1 MCLGGKTFQ
10 IKINGSEVKM
20 KENEEIIKTGSLLNK
35 DDMNSEF
42 KDRRK
47 DYLIKSIDQGE
58 QIPEEWEIEKEYKT
72 RRKIYRN
79 KTIHEALQDKIWK
92 LFYLMGPQYLSTRNL
107 SLKIKDTTTSD
118 ANEYIDVLAV
128 FEDTIFVTKCE
139 SLDRLDKK
147 NMKGD
152 IDKYSD
158 KLSNI
163 RNSLIKLLKQKYSII
178 FILATENINWD
189 EDDKTYAEENKIIVW
204 DEYDIDALLEL
215 TNLAGEGAK
224 YQIYNR
230 IFFNRKIKN
239 FEITIP
245 ALKAKMGGFHYYLFA
260 MNPEHLLK
268 ISYVH
273 QRSGK
278 GKFLDISESYQRMLN
293 KKRVRKIEEYIK
305 EGGFFPGSIIVNFN
319 RNFQRVEKL
328 GKMKRLQDVELD
340 AEPVTVT
347 LPPYYGC
354 AWIIDGQHRLYGYA
368 DTENK
373 KTETIPVVAFV
384 EEPRSLQTKI
394 FVDINKNQKP
404 IESNLL
410 WDLYEDLYED
420 STNEKERELYCIS
433 VIAKKLNNDKNSP
446 FYNSITIPKEENQ
459 GNISL
464 TTICNSIK
472 TQRFVSGKEC
482 PLFYEDYEKTIDYAA
497 ERIECFFNIIKKELP
512 EEWELGDEHY
522 FKTNAGLV
530 VLMGIFRDIID
541 NLSREEELDIKKF
554 VDATKQRLEPLLLY
568 FLDLDN
574 KTIQQYRG
582 AGGAGQKSRQVR
594 AELTRVIKNA
604 KMGFY
609 SRWLEKYEDVQR
621 DKEEFA
627 KKKKGLKY
635 YLDKAEGKNLE
646 FKGSLLVNLN
656 RYLIGDGQIKE
667 DKKVLK
673 EGVLKTIVAFL
684 NTDGGDI
691 VVGILERNKFEN
703 ADEEKISDCPEYKD
717 KIVFGIDIEYKKD
730 EWDGYLSRLVS
741 FIEKRIS
748 DEIIDSELVEIKKL
762 KYENKEVCLINVSP
776 SDSKQF
782 LDGKEFYI
790 RRKNKSQLLEGP
802 DIDRYWKKRK

>member
-1 MCLGGKTFQ
+1 
-10 IKINGSEVKM
+10 M
-20 KENEEIIKTGSLLNK
+20 KEKEEMIKTGSLYDK
-35 DDMNSEF
+35 DYLDSEF
-42 KDRRK
+42 KDRRR
-47 DYLIKSIDQGE
+47 DYFIKSIDKGE
-58 QIPEEWEIEKEYKT
+58 NVPDGWKIKREYKT
-72 RRKIYRN
+72 RIKIYRN
-79 KTIHEALQDKIWK
+79 KTVDELLQDKIWK
-92 LFYLMGPQYLSTRNL
+92 LFYLMGPQKLSSRNF
-107 SLKIKDTTTSD
+107 SLRIGDINSTD
-118 ANEYIDVLAV
+118 VNEYIDVLVV
-128 FEDTIFVTKCE
+128 FEDTVFVVKCK
-139 SLDRLDKK
+139 SLDKLDEKS
-147 NMKGD
+147 MEGD
-152 IDKYSD
+152 IDNYSD

-163 RNSLIKLLKQKYSII
+163 RNSLKKLLKQKYSII

-230 IFFNRKIKN
+230 IFFDRKIKN

-278 GKFLDISESYQRMLN
+278 GNFLDISESYQRMLN
-293 KKRVRKIEEYIK
+293 KSRIRKIEEYIK

-319 RNFQRVEKL
+319 RNFQKVEKL
-328 GKMKRLQDVELD
+328 GKMKRLQDVALD
-340 AEPVTVT
+340 AEPITVT

-394 FVDINKNQKP
+394 FVDINKNQKA

-420 STNEKERELYCIS
+420 STDEKEIELYCIS

-446 FYNSITIPKEENQ
+446 FYNSIAIPKKENQ

-464 TTICNSIK
+464 TTMCTNVKAQKLI
-472 TQRFVSGKEC
+472 SGKEC
-482 PLFYEDYEKTIDYAA
+482 PLYFENYKETINYAA
-497 ERIECFFNIIKKELP
+497 QRIACFFNIIKNELT
-512 EEWELGDEHY
+512 EEWEMGDEHY
-522 FKTNAGLV
+522 LKTNAGIV

-541 NLSREEELDIKKF
+541 GLSREEELDIKKF
-554 VDATKQRLEPLLLY
+554 EIAVYKRLDPLLIH
-568 FLDLDN
+568 FMDLDSE
-574 KTIQQYRG
+574 TIRQYRG

-594 AELTRVIKNA
+594 ADLTKVIREANV
-604 KMGFY
+604 GFY
-609 SRWLEKYEDVQR
+609 SRWLEKYEDAKKEKESFAKR
-621 DKEEFA
+621 KRGLEYYLEKEES
-627 KKKKGLKY
+627 
-635 YLDKAEGKNLE
+635 KNLE
-646 FKGSLLVNLN
+646 FKGSLYVNLN
-656 RYLIGDGQIKE
+656 RYLLGDGKLEKE
-667 DKKVLK
+667 EGILK

-684 NTDGGDI
+684 NTNGGDI
-691 VVGILERNKFEN
+691 VVGVLEKNKFEN
-703 ADEEKISDCPEYKD
+703 ADEEKISDCTEYKN
-717 KIVFGIDIEYKKD
+717 KIVFGIDIEYSKD
-730 EWDGYLSRLVS
+730 EWDGYLQYLTNL
-741 FIEKRIS
+741 IEKRIS
-748 DEIIDSELVEIKKL
+748 GEIIDSELVEIKQL
-762 KYENKEVCLINVSP
+762 KYKNKDICLINVSP
-776 SDSKQF
+776 SDNKQF

-790 RRKNKSQLLEGP
+790 RRENRTILLEGP
-802 DIDRYWKKRK
+802 EIDRYWKLKK

>member
-1 MCLGGKTFQ
+1 MNEKEE
-10 IKINGSEVKM
+10 KIVSGA
-20 KENEEIIKTGSLLNK
+20 LLDK
-35 DDMNSEF
+35 GEMDSEF
-42 KDRRK
+42 KNRRK
-47 DYLIKSIDQGE
+47 DYFVKSIGKD
-58 QIPEEWEIEKEYKT
+58 EEITEGWEVEKRYKT
-72 RRKIYRN
+72 RIRINKS
-79 KTIHEALQDKIWK
+79 KTISEALQDKIWK
-92 LFYLMGPQYLSTRNL
+92 LFYLMSPQYLSTRDF
-107 SLKIKDTTTSD
+107 SIKVKDTTTSD
-118 ANEYIDVLAV
+118 TNEPIDVLAV
-128 FEDTIFVTKCE
+128 FEDTVFVVICD
-139 SLDRLDKK
+139 SLDRIGKK
-147 NMKGD
+147 NMERN
-152 IDKYSD
+152 IDNFSD
-158 KLSNI
+158 RLSNI
-163 RNSLIKLLKQKYSII
+163 RNSLKKLFKQKIPV
-178 FILATENINWD
+178 FVLATENIDWD
-189 EDDKTYAEENKIIVW
+189 EDDKTYAEENNIIVW
-204 DEYDIDALLEL
+204 DEYDIEALLEL
-215 TNLAGEGAK
+215 TDLAGEGAK

-230 IFFNRKIKN
+230 IFYGKKIKN

-245 ALKAKMGGFHYYLFA
+245 ALKAKMGGFQYYLFA

-278 GKFLDISESYQRMLN
+278 GNFLDISESYQRMLN
-293 KKRVRKIEEYIK
+293 KSRIRKIEEYIK

-319 RNFQRVEKL
+319 RNFQKVDKL
-328 GKMKRLQDVELD
+328 GNKKRLQDVALD
-340 AEPVTVT
+340 AEPITVT

-373 KTETIPVVAFV
+373 KRETIPVVAFV

-394 FVDINKNQKP
+394 FVDINKNQKA

-420 STNEKERELYCIS
+420 STDDKERELYCIS
-433 VIAKKLNNDKNSP
+433 VIAKKLNNDKISP
-446 FYNSITIPKEENQ
+446 FYNSIAIPKEGNQ

-472 TQRFVSGKEC
+472 TYKFVSGEEC
-482 PLFYEDYEKTIDYAA
+482 PLFYEDYENSIDYAT

-512 EEWELGDEHY
+512 EEWESGDEHY

-530 VLMGIFRDIID
+530 VFMGIFRDIID

-554 VDATKQRLEPLLLY
+554 EDASYKRLEPLLLH
-568 FLDLDN
+568 FMDLDN

-594 AELTRVIKNA
+594 AELTRIIRDANV
-604 KMGFY
+604 GFY
-609 SRWLEKYEDVQR
+609 SRWLEKYEGAQR

-635 YLDKAEGKNLE
+635 YLEKDEGKNLE

-656 RYLIGDGQIKE
+656 RYLKGDGKSVEEEEI
-667 DKKVLK
+667 LK
-673 EGVLKTIVAFL
+673 DGVLKTVVAFL

-691 VVGILERNKFEN
+691 VIGVLEKNKFED
-703 ADEEKISDCPEYKD
+703 ADEEKIAECPEYKD
-717 KIVFGIDIEYKKD
+717 KIILGIDVEYRKD
-730 EWDGYLSRLVS
+730 EWDGYLRRLVS

-748 DEIIDSELVEIKKL
+748 DEIIDSELVEIKKIRH
-762 KYENKEVCLINVSP
+762 ENKEVCLINVSP

-790 RRKNKSQLLEGP
+790 RRKNKTVLLEGP
-802 DIDRYWKKRK
+802 AIDNYWKKKK